1 MRDIQTYLF
10 DFGGVLIDLDRER
23 CMEQFR
29 LLGCPAVGQLF
40 RDFRQQDFLYQHE
53 KGLLSDGEFRDHV
66 RRLCDRPLTDGEIDT
81 AWNSFLG
88 DIPQYKL
95 DYLLELRRQGHPVY
109 LLSNTNGIHWQWA
122 CEHVFARGGHRA
134 DDYFDR
140 IFLSYEMKMAKPD
153 SEIFLQVARDTGLVP
168 QQTLFVDDAEANCR
182 TAASLG
188 FHTYTPQAHED
199 WRQRL
204 G

>member
-29 LLGCPAVGQLF
+29 LLGCPAVGQLL

-53 KGLLSDGEFRDHV
+53 KGLLSDEEFRDHV

-95 DYLLELRRQGHPVY
+95 DYLLELRRQGHPVAGP
-109 LLSNTNGIHWQWA
+109 LPPEDQGKGRPGNGQGQDLV
-122 CEHVFARGGHRA
+122 EH
-134 DDYFDR
+134 
-140 IFLSYEMKMAKPD
+140 
-153 SEIFLQVARDTGLVP
+153 GLP
-168 QQTLFVDDAEANCR
+168 PSGFFSS
-182 TAASLG
+182 AAGSS
-188 FHTYTPQAHED
+188 PC
-199 WRQRL
+199 
-204 G
+204 